1 MSNVENNKRWHKQWS
16 EFKKAH
22 CNKQAL
28 LNKFYAFIF
37 AAVIVLLCSVTMSIY
52 CCKLT
57 KPTVVD
63 PYRFINISIDI
74 NQGIS
79 FGNLNGKTWLIYI
92 LQSVLIVVLFIFTF
106 ISKRFVEWFFGSMA
120 YIGATYNL
128 VDRMVIKEIASL
140 KQKTNG
146 VLDYF
151 QFFDKSAIFNFP
163 DFFIITGIIGICLFS
178 FIFFICE
185 YKQKKKNE
193 EIKK

>member
-52 CCKLT
+52 CCK
-57 KPTVVD
+57 
-63 PYRFINISIDI
+63 
-74 NQGIS
+74 
-79 FGNLNGKTWLIYI
+79 LIYI